1 MWSMSFT
8 ALNRSVCY
16 LPDEITPLKAVG
28 LMSLSVVTVVLNSLV
43 IITIWKDPFKELK
56 GTANYL
62 ILNLAVCDLLVGF
75 PAELLF
81 ALVSR
86 PCYYCLFRIRCSISW
101 FLCFVS
107 YNTGLGSRE
116 TPRHIITIVECGLS
130 NHRLSHRWIPFY
142 LDICWTASLP
152 SCVRCRFVSQIQNVY
167 YWCSRTS
174 CIDPVICLLHTNL
187 LTGQK
192 RV

>member
-62 ILNLAVCDLLVGF
+62 ILNL
-75 PAELLF
+75 
-81 ALVSR
+81 VSR
-86 PCYYCLFRIRCSISW
+86 PCYYCLFRICCSISW

-167 YWCSRTS
+167 Y
-174 CIDPVICLLHTNL
+174 
-187 LTGQK
+187 
-192 RV
+192 